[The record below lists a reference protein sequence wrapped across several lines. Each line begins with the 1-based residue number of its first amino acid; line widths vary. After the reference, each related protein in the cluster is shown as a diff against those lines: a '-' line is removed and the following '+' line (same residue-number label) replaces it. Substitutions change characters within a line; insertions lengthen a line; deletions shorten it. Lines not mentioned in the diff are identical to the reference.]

1 MDCFTGVSIEF
12 PRKQKKFPFS
22 SVESF
27 QRHFRKLFVESSIIS
42 GVSEFPRVETF
53 QEFPGVGNFLFPKGF
68 HQKWEG
74 KLLTRVQNEP
84 MPEMQSDG

>member
-1 MDCFTGVSIEF
+1 VF
-12 PRKQKKFPFS
+12 PS
-22 SVESF
+22 SF
-27 QRHFRKLFVESSIIS
+27 QGNWKSFQNNLWKLSTLENGNFLSKTALRQAFPSFQGWKLFK
-42 GVSEFPRVETF
+42 
-53 QEFPGVGNFLFPKGF
+53 EFPGVGNFLFPKGF

>member
-27 QRHFRKLFVESSIIS
+27 QRHFRKLFMESSIIS

-53 QEFPGVGNFLFPKGF
+53 QEFPGVGNFLFPNCF
-68 HQKWEG
+68 HQKTGRET
-74 KLLTRVQNEP
+74 LARA
-84 MPEMQSDG
+84 